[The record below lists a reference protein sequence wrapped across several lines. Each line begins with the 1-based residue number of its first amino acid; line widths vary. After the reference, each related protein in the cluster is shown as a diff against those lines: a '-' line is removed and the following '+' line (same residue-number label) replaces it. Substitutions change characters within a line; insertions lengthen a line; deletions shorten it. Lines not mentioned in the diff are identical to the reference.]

1 MPQRDAY
8 HETVKRALEK
18 DGWKITHDQYV
29 IQYGELR
36 MMADLGAEK
45 IIAAEKGTRRI
56 VVEIKVFGGGSFI
69 NDLHRT
75 TGQYGNYRSLLR
87 RINPDRH
94 LYLAISNQIYDDY
107 FQGEG
112 VGEIIA
118 DQQIKIVVFDH
129 LKEEILQ
136 WID

>member
-1 MPQRDAY
+1 VPQRDAY